1 MDPTCYPL
9 SIRHTSRLCS
19 RITLKPTDSEY
30 WNISDDMKTSIII
43 YVALNLTADSPIG
56 MSVIIP
62 SKNTIIPFYS
72 VREWTFQL
80 KYVLFNKLNVS
91 LNATATKKLEKK
103 VFVLSVK
110 KNSLK

>member
-1 MDPTCYPL
+1 M
-9 SIRHTSRLCS
+9 
-19 RITLKPTDSEY
+19 
-30 WNISDDMKTSIII
+30 N
-43 YVALNLTADSPIG
+43 
-56 MSVIIP
+56 
-62 SKNTIIPFYS
+62 
-72 VREWTFQL
+72 FQL